1 MEKNNTKGEK
11 MPTAPA
17 NISVDE
23 VMVRDVASA
32 ELPGSRDEVLEILKT
47 KHISGVPIVK
57 GGELAGIVTR
67 TDLLKHPEEEQIA
80 MLMTR
85 NPITITPERS
95 IVEAAGIIIDNNIRR
110 LPVVEGG
117 SLVGLITIADIV
129 GVIGRLNITSPISD
143 HTSNNVVSVWC
154 ETPLCVVGA
163 IMELADVK
171 AVPILDSSLT
181 LVGVAGDKDLIS
193 ASIIEDKT
201 EMSNMSAGSDD
212 DAWTWESMR
221 DTMSLYYSVSRIQ
234 LPDSPVK
241 DIVKLTGEP
250 ETALLNSQVSECA
263 RKMRR
268 KRIDQLPIITNTK
281 KLLGL
286 VRDKDLLK
294 AII

>member
-1 MEKNNTKGEK
+1 MPNT
-11 MPTAPA
+11 PQSIT
-17 NISVDE
+17 VDE
-23 VMVRDVASA
+23 VMVRDVARA
-32 ELPGSRDEVLEILKT
+32 ELPGSRDEVLEILKS

-57 GGELAGIVTR
+57 GGELVGIITR
-67 TDLLKHPEEEQIA
+67 SDLLKHPEEEQIA

-85 NPITITPERS
+85 NPITITPEKS
-95 IVEAAGIIIDNNIRR
+95 IVDAARIIIENKIRR
-110 LPVVEGG
+110 LPVVEDG
-117 SLVGLITIADIV
+117 SLAGLITIADIV
-129 GVIGRLNITSPISD
+129 GAIGRLNITSPISD
-143 HTSNNVVSVWC
+143 HIGNNVVSVWS
-154 ETPLCVVGA
+154 ETPLSVVGA

-171 AVPILDSSLT
+171 AVPILDSTLT
-181 LVGVAGDKDLIS
+181 LVGVAADKDLIS

-221 DTMSLYYSVSRIQ
+221 DTMSLYYSVSKIQ

-241 DIVKLTGEP
+241 EIIKLTGEP
-250 ETALLNSQVSECA
+250 ETALLSSQVSECA

-268 KRIDQLPIITNTK
+268 KRIDQLPVITSTK

>member
-1 MEKNNTKGEK
+1 MPNTPQSIK
-11 MPTAPA
+11 
-17 NISVDE
+17 VDD
-23 VMVRDVASA
+23 VMVRDVARA

-57 GGELAGIVTR
+57 HGELVGIVTR

-80 MLMTR
+80 ILMTR
-85 NPITITPERS
+85 NPITITSDKS
-95 IVEAAGIIIDNNIRR
+95 IVDAARLILDNNIRR
-110 LPVVEGG
+110 LPVVEDGHLIG
-117 SLVGLITIADIV
+117 LVTIADIV
-129 GVIGRLNITSPISD
+129 GAMGRLNITTPISD
-143 HTSNNVVSVWC
+143 YIGTHVVSVWS
-154 ETPLCVVGA
+154 ETPLSVVGE

-171 AVPILDSSLT
+171 AVPILDSMLT
-181 LVGVAGDKDLIS
+181 LVGVASDKDLIS
-193 ASIIEDKT
+193 ASVITDKT

-221 DTMSLYYSVSRIQ
+221 DTMSLYYSVSKIQ

-241 DIVKLTGEP
+241 DLVILTGDP
-250 ETALLNSQVSECA
+250 ETALLSSHVSECA

-268 KRIDQLPIITNTK
+268 KRIDQLPVITSSK

-294 AII
+294 AIV

>member
-1 MEKNNTKGEK
+1 MPNT
-11 MPTAPA
+11 PQSIT
-17 NISVDE
+17 VDE
-23 VMVRDVASA
+23 VMVRNVARA
-32 ELPGSRDEVLEILKT
+32 ELPGSRDEVLEILKS

-57 GGELAGIVTR
+57 GGELVGIVTR

-85 NPITITPERS
+85 NPITITPEKS
-95 IVEAAGIIIDNNIRR
+95 IVDAARIILENNIRR
-110 LPVVEGG
+110 LPVVDNGALAG
-117 SLVGLITIADIV
+117 LVTIADIV
-129 GVIGRLNITSPISD
+129 GAIGRLNITSHISD
-143 HTSNNVVSVWC
+143 HISNNVVSVWS

-171 AVPILDSSLT
+171 AVPILDSTLT
-181 LVGVAGDKDLIS
+181 LVGVAADKDLIS
-193 ASIIEDKT
+193 ASMIEDKT

-221 DTMSLYYSVSRIQ
+221 DTMSLYYSVAKIQ
-234 LPDSPVK
+234 LPNSPVK
-241 DIVKLTGEP
+241 EIIKLTGEP
-250 ETALLNSQVSECA
+250 ETALMTSQISECA

-268 KRIDQLPIITNTK
+268 KRIDQLPIITSTK

-294 AII
+294 AIV